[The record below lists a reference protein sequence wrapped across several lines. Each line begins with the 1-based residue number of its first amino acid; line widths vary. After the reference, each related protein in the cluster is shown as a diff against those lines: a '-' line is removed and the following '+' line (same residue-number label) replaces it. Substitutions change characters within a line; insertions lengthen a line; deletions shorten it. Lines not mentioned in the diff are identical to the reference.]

1 MLTSFQPS
9 IFRIPCTSLVLY
21 KDESMKAAAYSC
33 YPQYFIPSSAL
44 QIINLEEFDE
54 FLDDENLQF
63 LMKCILKL
71 KKLTIIAFFNM
82 SSRFSI
88 GWHGQTIYIASYAT
102 CKDDFLLL
110 SHSCNIHSRTKW
122 SIFYSFRFM
131 RFMIQCFPFVSEP

>member
-1 MLTSFQPS
+1 
-9 IFRIPCTSLVLY
+9 VLY
-21 KDESMKAAAYSC
+21 NDEYMKAAAYSC

-88 GWHGQTIYIASYAT
+88 G
-102 CKDDFLLL
+102 
-110 SHSCNIHSRTKW
+110 
-122 SIFYSFRFM
+122 
-131 RFMIQCFPFVSEP
+131 